1 MAEAIQSPAQATFW
15 FVQGRVLFWLIN
27 LLGSACFAYIVA
39 KRLTPLMR
47 GQRDMRFDR
56 PLMRLG
62 RLLKFW
68 FGQWRHPRY
77 LAAGIIH
84 ILLFS
89 GFIVLVMHTFA
100 LLAMGTSGRH
110 AAAAA
115 AGGECLAPKAFL
127 DMLDGRT
134 TWRGREELEHHV
146 TRCWHCVDH
155 FCRLAEV
162 VELLRGIQPLSDL
175 EAEPF
180 RKLLGVPPAKRPGW
194 KRWLAGGA

>member
-100 LLAMGTSGRH
+100 LLAM
-110 AAAAA
+110 
-115 AGGECLAPKAFL
+115 
-127 DMLDGRT
+127 
-134 TWRGREELEHHV
+134 
-146 TRCWHCVDH
+146 
-155 FCRLAEV
+155 
-162 VELLRGIQPLSDL
+162 
-175 EAEPF
+175 
-180 RKLLGVPPAKRPGW
+180 
-194 KRWLAGGA
+194 